1 MKTTVLAILF
11 VCLSFSVAEA
21 QLMFQPL
28 DTRTRC
34 IVRLRECLVLIDQK
48 DVDGIFEF
56 IADGGALDFKL
67 YPDPDSLPQQLKEEL
82 QNVDRFFER
91 NFRSASLLNRA
102 FYKIK
107 FSDLTTAKETVSV
120 INTANDNKGHAKL
133 HSMKIMVEIPDKG
146 PQSVELRFLE
156 ITEDI
161 YWIPIGW

>member
-91 NFRSASLLNRA
+91 NFQECFVTQPSILQ
-102 FYKIK
+102 
-107 FSDLTTAKETVSV
+107 D
-120 INTANDNKGHAKL
+120 
-133 HSMKIMVEIPDKG
+133 
-146 PQSVELRFLE
+146 
-156 ITEDI
+156 
-161 YWIPIGW
+161 